1 MCIFLFPDGAA
12 LDLEG
17 IKREAE
23 KEIAAW
29 EAENGPL
36 PEMELN
42 TTPPVFGLEG
52 YGPADEG

>member
-1 MCIFLFPDGAA
+1 M
-12 LDLEG
+12 EG

-23 KEIAAW
+23 KEIAVW